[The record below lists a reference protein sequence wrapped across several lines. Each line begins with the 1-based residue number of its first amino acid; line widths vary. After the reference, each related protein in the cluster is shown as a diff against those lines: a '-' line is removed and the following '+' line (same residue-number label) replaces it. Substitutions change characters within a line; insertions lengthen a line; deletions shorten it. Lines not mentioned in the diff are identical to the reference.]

1 MLLYTNS
8 FTHRCLYTGEL
19 FHRGI
24 VTHRRAGTSTHR
36 CLYTVMLLGRNAFSH
51 MCFSTGIFLT
61 QRILY
66 TQKLSHRTTL
76 TQRGLCTEIRLY
88 RGAFQTQI
96 VHRYF
101 FLQRGLFWQ
110 ILFHRDSL
118 SHRCFGMLLG
128 RWTFTWVRLDT
139 QFKGGI
145 KPFWNQAS
153 IHSHLYV
160 YTQIMLLQRDA
171 FTHTHTSAFT
181 QGGAF
186 TQRWFYTER
195 QLY

>member
-1 MLLYTNS
+1 MPFRTCAFPQGFFWHSVS
-8 FTHRCLYTGEL
+8 FTHRS
-19 FHRGI
+19 FHTQNYSYAERFL
-24 VTHRRAGTSTHR
+24 HRNTFIQR
-36 CLYTVMLLGRNAFSH
+36 
-51 MCFSTGIFLT
+51 CFSNTD
-61 QRILY
+61 
-66 TQKLSHRTTL
+66 SP
-76 TQRGLCTEIRLY
+76 
-88 RGAFQTQI
+88 QI
-96 VHRYF
+96 H

-110 ILFHRDSL
+110 ILLHRDSL
-118 SHRCFGMLLG
+118 THRCFGMLLG

-181 QGGAF
+181 QEGPSHRDGF
-186 TQRWFYTER
+186 TQRDNFTKRCLCTQVLLHGDAFNAEMLLHAGALGHRY
-195 QLY
+195 L

>member
-1 MLLYTNS
+1 MPFRTCAFPQGFFWHSVS
-8 FTHRCLYTGEL
+8 FTHRS
-19 FHRGI
+19 FHTQNYSYAERFL
-24 VTHRRAGTSTHR
+24 HRNTFIQR
-36 CLYTVMLLGRNAFSH
+36 
-51 MCFSTGIFLT
+51 CFSNTD
-61 QRILY
+61 
-66 TQKLSHRTTL
+66 SP
-76 TQRGLCTEIRLY
+76 
-88 RGAFQTQI
+88 QI
-96 VHRYF
+96 H

-110 ILFHRDSL
+110 ILLHRDSL
-118 SHRCFGMLLG
+118 THRCFGMLLG

-171 FTHTHTSAFT
+171 FTHTHKCFYT
-181 QGGAF
+181 GGAF
-186 TQRWFYTER
+186 TQRWFYTVR